1 MLRVTTRFCCRMTSH
16 DQLQAVQQEIKKVGA
31 QIDKADGELA
41 KARADT
47 DSKEVDF
54 LRNSLVELRKEKA
67 ELCKE
72 KAELREQQT
81 ILLRAQAP
89 GQHCLPC
96 QNWLKLH
103 TPVCAHHVRANFP
116 HCAVPLP

>member
-1 MLRVTTRFCCRMTSH
+1 MTSH
-16 DQLQAVQQEIKKVGA
+16 NQLQAVQHEINKVGA

-47 DSKEVDF
+47 DNKEVDF
-54 LRNSLVELRKEKA
+54 LRNSLVELRK
-67 ELCKE
+67 KE
-72 KAELREQQT
+72 NSLREQQT

-96 QNWLKLH
+96 RNWLKAH
-103 TPVCAHHVRANFP
+103 TYVCAHHVRAHFP
-116 HCAVPLP
+116 HYAVPSL

>member
-1 MLRVTTRFCCRMTSH
+1 MTSH
-16 DQLQAVQQEIKKVGA
+16 NQLQAVQQEINKVVT

-41 KARADT
+41 KARANT

-54 LRNSLVELRKEKA
+54 LRNSLVELRKEMNS
-67 ELCKE
+67 
-72 KAELREQQT
+72 LREQQT

-96 QNWLKLH
+96 QN
-103 TPVCAHHVRANFP
+103 
-116 HCAVPLP
+116 